1 MEGEPAE
8 GRKVKVRK
16 KRALSR
22 SKEVSMQ
29 IKTEEHPQTHSF
41 EFRSVLMCNKHET
54 NTYGGLSAC
63 NILQIKLI

>member
-22 SKEVSMQ
+22 SKGVSMQ
-29 IKTEEHPQTHSF
+29 IKTEEHPQTHSL
-41 EFRSVLMCNKHET
+41 EFRSVLMCIKHET

-63 NILQIKLI
+63 NILQIELI